1 MPQDYMKIL
10 RLKFSSL
17 EILVFCLLLFCNHS
31 SLSSQ
36 TPWNR
41 GFTKEKSTLTR
52 SSSNIR
58 QFNVFNC
65 SKHLLNTLRNS
76 WALVIL
82 ENKNKLLFCTE
93 TQNELIWFDSSRS
106 KVFSLRLLIKAILL
120 HNIGLREK
128 TTSFSQPRSE
138 TTFHFTIYHIVPDFN
153 FFFFFLLF
161 SSGVKTWSHLPN
173 YIRGFRFKW
182 KIE

>member
-1 MPQDYMKIL
+1 MPQDHMKIL
-10 RLKFSSL
+10 RLEFSSL
-17 EILVFCLLLFCNHS
+17 VILVFYLLLFCNHS
-31 SLSSQ
+31 SLPSQ

-58 QFNVFNC
+58 QFNVFNR

-76 WALVIL
+76 WVLVIL

-106 KVFSLRLLIKAILL
+106 MVFSLRLKKPLC
-120 HNIGLREK
+120 
-128 TTSFSQPRSE
+128 
-138 TTFHFTIYHIVPDFN
+138 FTILVCAKRLLPFHNPGAKRLFILPYTTLV
-153 FFFFFLLF
+153 LF
-161 SSGVKTWSHLPN
+161 SFLWCS
-173 YIRGFRFKW
+173 RF
-182 KIE
+182 